1 MVKNERKFK
10 RKAIVAIRRLFAS
23 LMITFIHV
31 MLFGNIDSVINSP
44 FGFQNISKSNALG
57 IFLIKA

>member
-1 MVKNERKFK
+1 
-10 RKAIVAIRRLFAS
+10 
-23 LMITFIHV
+23 MITFIHV